1 MRRFR
6 KFAAILLLAVGCL
19 GQSASLMMNPNVK
32 RVGMKLACLCGVC
45 KNSIGDCVMMGCH
58 YAGSGRQKIAQM
70 QSIGA
75 NDENIV
81 GKFIE
86 EQGLKALVV
95 PPASGFNL
103 TAWVMPFLMMA
114 LGLYAIY
121 VYVQKLKRPL
131 EASATPSAKYDDL
144 AQKELDRID

>member
-1 MRRFR
+1 
-6 KFAAILLLAVGCL
+6 
-19 GQSASLMMNPNVK
+19 MMNPNVR

-45 KNSIGDCVMMGCH
+45 KNSVGDCPMMGCH
-58 YAGSGRQKIAQM
+58 YAGTGREKIAQM

-75 NDENIV
+75 SDENIV

-103 TAWVMPFLMMA
+103 TAWVMPFLMLA

-121 VYVQKLKRPL
+121 VYVQKIKRPA
-131 EASATPSAKYDDL
+131 EAPATPAAKYDDL
-144 AQKELDRID
+144 ARQELDKLD